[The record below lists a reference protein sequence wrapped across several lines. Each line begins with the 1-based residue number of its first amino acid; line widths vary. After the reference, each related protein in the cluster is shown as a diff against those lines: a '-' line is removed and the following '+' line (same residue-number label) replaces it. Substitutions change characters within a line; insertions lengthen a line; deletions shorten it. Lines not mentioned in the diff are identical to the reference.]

1 MAKRPGFRQ
10 IEIRYNKEVKR
21 NVLARPGVHDFVVV
35 LDRLK
40 ASFNV
45 PKILRCAEVFG
56 ASEVQ
61 LINIGVFDP
70 APAKGA
76 LRKIPTHFPDDFK
89 SCHADLSARG
99 YTLYLLTPAGKLSL
113 SNTSLDKKSAFVFG
127 HEEFG
132 PSFNPDDF
140 PNVKTVS
147 IPQFGET
154 ESLNVSNAAAIVMF
168 EYVRQAGLASASQE
182 TEVV

>member
-1 MAKRPGFRQ
+1 MAYRPGFKQ
-10 IEIRYNKEVKR
+10 IETRYRKEVQR
-21 NVLARPGVHDFVVV
+21 NALARPGVHDFIVV

-56 ASEVQ
+56 AAEVQ
-61 LINIGVFDP
+61 LVDIGVFDP

-76 LRKIPTHFPDDFK
+76 LRKVPARFPDDFAT
-89 SCHADLSARG
+89 CHTDLSSRG
-99 YTLYLLTPAGKLSL
+99 YTLYLLVPDGELSL
-113 SNTSLDKKSAFVFG
+113 GHIVFNTKSAFIFG

-132 PSFNPDDF
+132 PSFSTADF
-140 PNVKTVS
+140 PDVKTVS
-147 IPQFGET
+147 IPQFGVT

-168 EYVRQAGLASASQE
+168 EYVRQRGQQSGA
-182 TEVV
+182 